1 MKVTV
6 IGLGPG
12 GGADLTGR
20 ARAALEACDLIVG
33 YTAYIDLVRADFP
46 QKETLSTGMRREVD
60 RCRAAVEAARTG
72 KDVAVVCSG
81 DSGVYG
87 MAGLIYEVAQEYDP
101 IEIEVVPGITAACG
115 GAAVLGAPLT
125 HDFAVVSLSDLLTP
139 WEKITARLT
148 AAAQADFV
156 LCLYNPA
163 SHSRPD
169 YLRRACDILLSAGKD
184 PATVCGTVHN
194 IGRAL
199 AEWMAVRGIP
209 HTVCVA
215 TEYGETLLP
224 AGEKAHVGRMDS
236 GEMEALMRAGGYSLT
251 VDATHPYA
259 VEVTEHIRAAAE
271 AAGLPVLRLVRQ
283 SDGGEL
289 CRRAKD
295 MAGAADMLE
304 QMPGHVLLTTGS
316 KELHHFARPGL
327 AERCY
332 PRVLPMADSLER
344 CLTLGFPPKNIICM
358 QGPFSREL
366 NVALL
371 RQYHIQ
377 TLVTKDTGGYG
388 GFREKAEAAREAGC
402 ALLVVERP
410 SRETGLTLEEI
421 QKKLMEEENA

>member
-156 LCLYNPA
+156 LCLRVRHRPQHRPGGGGGSAPHPGRAAGHPGGHVHHRVRRQQPDQGDRRKDGDPPGLSPA
-163 SHSRPD
+163 GGIGKYARR
-169 YLRRACDILLSAGKD
+169 RRA
-184 PATVCGTVHN
+184 
-194 IGRAL
+194 
-199 AEWMAVRGIP
+199 
-209 HTVCVA
+209 
-215 TEYGETLLP
+215 
-224 AGEKAHVGRMDS
+224 
-236 GEMEALMRAGGYSLT
+236 
-251 VDATHPYA
+251 
-259 VEVTEHIRAAAE
+259 
-271 AAGLPVLRLVRQ
+271 
-283 SDGGEL
+283 
-289 CRRAKD
+289 
-295 MAGAADMLE
+295 
-304 QMPGHVLLTTGS
+304 
-316 KELHHFARPGL
+316 
-327 AERCY
+327 
-332 PRVLPMADSLER
+332 
-344 CLTLGFPPKNIICM
+344 
-358 QGPFSREL
+358 
-366 NVALL
+366 
-371 RQYHIQ
+371 
-377 TLVTKDTGGYG
+377 
-388 GFREKAEAAREAGC
+388 
-402 ALLVVERP
+402 
-410 SRETGLTLEEI
+410 
-421 QKKLMEEENA
+421 